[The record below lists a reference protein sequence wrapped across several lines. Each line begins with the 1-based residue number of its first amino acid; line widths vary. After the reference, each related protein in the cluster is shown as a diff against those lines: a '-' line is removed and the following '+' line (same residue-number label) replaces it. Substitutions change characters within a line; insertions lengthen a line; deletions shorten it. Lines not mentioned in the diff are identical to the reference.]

1 MDNAGSRVG
10 YCRKLCGI
18 KPGAVAEEP
27 LTGREYNIRAFQE
40 GADMK
45 RLLFVYNPKAGK
57 GQLEENVDEILEIF
71 GEAGYE
77 TTVHATT
84 CKGDGTVFV
93 REYLAAASDGKFS
106 DNMPVLP
113 DRIVCA
119 GGDGTLQE
127 VMRAVAESGLDIP
140 VGIIPTGSTNDFGY
154 SLGLPEGILPAARRA
169 ANGEPEACDILNFYN
184 KKLVYTAAFGL
195 FSEVS
200 YATPQELKNRLG
212 HFAYILFGAKTIFK
226 TRKIHAK
233 IIFDDGVLVE
243 DLLLGMVVNAKSVGG
258 FRKITGPGVELDD
271 GKTELMLVKWPKN
284 PLQLVKIIYEALSH
298 KTEGEYFRIL
308 HTSKAAFEF
317 SKNVKW
323 SFDGEYGGK
332 GKRAEISVEKQ
343 GIRYVR

>member
-1 MDNAGSRVG
+1 MDTAGNRVG
-10 YCRKLCGI
+10 YCRKPCGI

-45 RLLFVYNPKAGK
+45 KLLFVYNPKAGK

-93 REYLAAASDGKFS
+93 REYLAAASDGKIS
-106 DNMPVLP
+106 DNIPVLP

-127 VMRAVAESGLDIP
+127 VMRAVAESGFDIP

-154 SLGLPEGILPAARRA
+154 SLELPEGILSAARRA
-169 ANGEPEACDILNFYN
+169 ANGEPFPCDILNFYN

-200 YATPQELKNRLG
+200 YATPQDEKNRLG
-212 HFAYILFGAKTIFK
+212 HLAYILYGAKTIFK
-226 TRKIHAK
+226 TKKIHAR
-233 IIFDDGVLVE
+233 ISFDGGTMVD

-258 FRKITGPGVELDD
+258 FRKITGPEVELDD

-284 PLQLVKIIYEALSH
+284 PVQLIKLLWEVVSH
-298 KTEGEYFRIL
+298 KTEGDYFKIL
-308 HTSKAAFEF
+308 HTSEAVFEF
-317 SKNVKW
+317 DGNVKW

-332 GKRAEISVEKQ
+332 GKRAEIRVKKQ
-343 GIRYVR
+343 GIRYIR